1 MVWKRAAHNL
11 KLSQMSWVPASGHL
25 QCR

>member
-11 KLSQMSWVPASGHL
+11 KLSQMNWVPASGRL